1 MLKESFLQTIKGRIW
16 NFLLGSLGAV
26 IAILLLGKNFF
37 DMSVL
42 ESVIWGI
49 SFLVILLVCRYL
61 YFLTTN
67 IVIYVHNVYVDS
79 IWGKAIVNLKDA
91 YSEIHYIR
99 KKEQFTDT
107 EFIETMLVFCDTLKQ
122 IFDRKTRHWNR
133 SCFKK
138 SFKTTY

>member
-79 IWGKAIVNLKDA
+79 ILG
-91 YSEIHYIR
+91 
-99 KKEQFTDT
+99 
-107 EFIETMLVFCDTLKQ
+107 
-122 IFDRKTRHWNR
+122 
-133 SCFKK
+133 
-138 SFKTTY
+138 